1 MTTSDDILKT
11 HTKNA
16 MTIVIAGGIV
26 LALSFGVRAVF
37 GGIVEPLSDELFDGR
52 IEIFSLSIAIQN
64 LVWGIAQP
72 GFGMLADKYGDRLAL
87 WLGFIFYV
95 VGMVICTLGT
105 TPFAQYMSAGVL
117 VGMGISG
124 TAFGTVLAVVG
135 RSAPIEKR
143 TQYLGITSAIGST
156 GQFLLPLLV
165 SWLTQWLDWRL
176 TLIVVTGALL
186 PMMLCIPFL
195 SANDS
200 LEKEGSDISINE
212 TINQAFGHKSYV
224 LLAAGFFVCGFHLA
238 FITAHFPNFVQ
249 KFCVSTTSTGEELR
263 ALGLLAL
270 SFAGLANIFGTL
282 ITSKLGSTYPKP
294 YLLAGIYSLRAVVIF
309 IFISLPITP
318 VSVIIFAV
326 IMGSIW
332 LSTVPLTSS
341 LILVM
346 FGPKAMGT
354 LFGFV
359 FLSHQLGSFTGVWLG
374 GVFFDHY
381 GSYDQIWMISIALS
395 VFAAIAHL
403 LVQEKEAPRKYIVL
417 SN

>member
-95 VGMVICTLGT
+95 VGMVICALGT

-195 SANDS
+195 SANKS

-249 KFCVSTTSTGEELR
+249 KFCVSTTSTAEELR

-282 ITSKLGSTYPKP
+282 IASKLGSIYPKP

-359 FLSHQLGSFTGVWLG
+359 FLSHQLGSFAGVWLG
-374 GVFFDHY
+374 GVFFDLY

-403 LVQEKEAPRKYIVL
+403 LVQEKEAPGKDMVL